1 MAYTMKGSPMQRNF
15 GIGSPLKGKGDNLK
29 RIMTEKKDAAKKAG
43 TYYKPGAAPNVP
55 KAPKAN
61 TKMATDFNLENKKAQ
76 NVKLAKVN
84 KKPTSTLSRV
94 TKALKN
100 TPKQLAKGAKK
111 GVIDKVTGK
120 TITNFPKDKSIQK
133 IAKKGGK
140 ILKTVGKQAA
150 KILGPV
156 GPAITAY
163 EVAKTIPKVT
173 KATKKGLKKR
183 AKSGNVNIGRKL

>member
-55 KAPKAN
+55 KAPKAT

-84 KKPTSTLSRV
+84 KKSTLSRV
-94 TKALKN
+94 TKAFKD
-100 TPKQLAKGAKK
+100 TPKQLAKGKKFAKK
-111 GVIDKVTGK
+111 ALKIGGRSLGLASLGVMAYDAYKSGQKHSGGKAFKGQKTGVVT
-120 TITNFPKDKSIQK
+120 PKKSIYDK
-133 IAKKGGK
+133 PKK
-140 ILKTVGKQAA
+140 
-150 KILGPV
+150 
-156 GPAITAY
+156 
-163 EVAKTIPKVT
+163 
-173 KATKKGLKKR
+173 
-183 AKSGNVNIGRKL
+183 